1 MKQEL
6 FRERL
11 LGGLVDERGD
21 SAHRATLRGPL
32 RRASPGGTP
41 GGATPAAGLP
51 RVRTS
56 LRVNSLTLPRLA
68 AEVMTA
74 AFGPGCP
81 GADDEEYFL
90 VAGGNARSGPSTYR
104 IAEVLMTSRGI
115 NFPVGPMKDRELQE
129 RIVRLIAEGLQE
141 LEHASL
147 VRAQVHNPPQV
158 GPDYTITRR
167 GRAAL
172 ERGEVEGI
180 LMAASA

>member
-1 MKQEL
+1 MFGRKNEEKQDG
-6 FRERL
+6 REDEEKQALSGPWREALEAEFDRL
-11 LGGLVDERGD
+11 D
-21 SAHRATLRGPL
+21 
-32 RRASPGGTP
+32 
-41 GGATPAAGLP
+41 
-51 RVRTS
+51 
-56 LRVNSLTLPRLA
+56 SLTLPRLA

-81 GADDEEYFL
+81 GADDEEYFS

-141 LEHASL
+141 LEHASF
-147 VRAQVHNPPQV
+147 VRAQGHNPPQV

>member
-1 MKQEL
+1 MFGRKNEEKQDG
-6 FRERL
+6 REDEEKQALSEPWREALEAEFDRL
-11 LGGLVDERGD
+11 
-21 SAHRATLRGPL
+21 
-32 RRASPGGTP
+32 
-41 GGATPAAGLP
+41 
-51 RVRTS
+51 
-56 LRVNSLTLPRLA
+56 NSLTLPRLA
-68 AEVMTA
+68 AEAEIMTA

-81 GADDEEYFL
+81 GADDEEYFS
-90 VAGGNARSGPSTYR
+90 VAGGNARYGPSTYR

-129 RIVRLIAEGLQE
+129 RIVRLTAEGLQE
-141 LEHASL
+141 LEHASF

-180 LMAASA
+180 LMTTASA